1 MRQLWAKY
9 QNQCLLVIVRE
20 RLAMGMNNPGI
31 RWYALHVKTH
41 REQFV
46 ATCLRDI
53 GQEEFVPIHARICSL
68 HKQSHLQKEQA
79 LFPGYLFCKLDW
91 LCGPK
96 VSAIPGV
103 IRVVGLGQHPTP
115 LDDEEIAAIRTVTLS
130 ACKLELWPYSTG
142 SIVVI
147 QRGPLRGVKGFVS
160 GRVKE
165 RFIVTVPL
173 LQRAV
178 AITIDQEWI
187 RQDSRTSFS
196 PASSAA

>member
-1 MRQLWAKY
+1 MS
-9 QNQCLLVIVRE
+9 
-20 RLAMGMNNPGI
+20 MDNPGI
-31 RWYALHVKTH
+31 KWYALHVKTH

-53 GQEEFVPIHARICSL
+53 GQEEFVPTHARISSL
-68 HKQSHLQKEQA
+68 HEQSHLQKEQA

-91 LCGPK
+91 LYGPK
-96 VSAIPGV
+96 VWAIPGF

-130 ACKLELWPYSTG
+130 ACKLELRPYSTG
-142 SIVVI
+142 SMVVI
-147 QRGPLRGVKGFVS
+147 QRGPLRGIKGFVS
-160 GRVKE
+160 GRVKD

-187 RQDSRTSFS
+187 KQDSRTFFNSA
-196 PASSAA
+196 PSAA